1 MERLIFHVDV
11 NSAFLSWEAARRVR
25 NGEPDLR
32 AVPSCIGGDPN
43 TRRGVVLAKS
53 IPAKTF
59 GVRTGEPLAA
69 ALKKCPDLIIAPPD
83 FRLYAGCSRAFMD
96 LCRAYTPVL
105 EAYSIDECFLDLTG
119 MSHLYPD
126 PLVPANE
133 IRTRI
138 RDELGFTVNIGVAR
152 NKLCAKMASDF
163 EKPDRVH
170 TLFPEEIPEKM
181 WTLPVG
187 ELLFVGRATA
197 EKLRS
202 AQIVTIG
209 DLAHAELPVLKRLLG
224 DKMSRQAHAY
234 ANGIDDSPVRDVPE
248 EAKGYSNSITTEENV
263 TTRETANTILLSL
276 CDSVT
281 EHMRGDG
288 ARACGVAVTIRYTD
302 FKNRS
307 HQRRLPHPT
316 DSAGVVYE
324 TARSLLAE
332 LWKDG
337 KPLRLLGVSLLDVT
351 RDPVMRQ
358 LSLFDAQER
367 AEEEK
372 EDRLNRTVSEIRS
385 RFGFDAIRR
394 GSLIGSDLGVGRKY
408 KEKRESE
415 RDPEP

>member
-11 NSAFLSWEAARRVR
+11 NSAFLSWEAMRRVK

-32 AVPSCIGGDPN
+32 AIPSCIGGDPK

-53 IPAKTF
+53 IPAKAF
-59 GVRTGEPLAA
+59 GVRTGEPLSA
-69 ALKKCPDLIIAPPD
+69 ALRKCPSLVVAPPD
-83 FRLYAGCSRAFMD
+83 FKLYASCSRAFMD
-96 LCRAYTPVL
+96 LCRAYTSIL
-105 EAYSIDECFLDLTG
+105 EAYSIDECFLDFSGT
-119 MSHLYPD
+119 SHLYPD

-152 NKLCAKMASDF
+152 NKLCAKTASDF

-181 WTLPVG
+181 WPLPVG
-187 ELLFVGRATA
+187 DLLFVGRATA
-197 EKLRS
+197 EKLKA
-202 AQIVTIG
+202 AQIFTIG

-224 DKMSRQAHAY
+224 EKMSRQAYAY

-263 TTRETANTILLSL
+263 TTVETANTILLSL

-288 ARACGVAVTIRYTD
+288 ARASGVSVTIRYAD

-316 DSAGVVYE
+316 DAAGTVYE
-324 TARSLLAE
+324 TARSLLNE
-332 LWKDG
+332 LWKDR
-337 KPLRLLGVSLLDVT
+337 KPLRLLGVALFGVT

-367 AEEEK
+367 QEEERT
-372 EDRLNRTVSEIRS
+372 DRLNRTVSEIRS

-394 GSLIGSDLGVGRKY
+394 GSLIGSDFGVGRKF
-408 KEKRESE
+408 KDKRESE
-415 RDPEP
+415 RDPDG